1 MKPSA
6 RRHRPAL
13 SRERSSLRSSETATS
28 DGEAR
33 RSSLPSEPGKL
44 RPASPKRQRRD
55 GGRKAEDAKAAALT
69 PEGYEKARRLLMK
82 RDPILAAAIT
92 RVGPCGM
99 ADRQRKDHLSA
110 LIGAIVS
117 QQLSTKAAA
126 TIFGRFVALFPDGH
140 IRDAAAIAGQSD
152 AALRAVGLS
161 GQKVGYLRD
170 LSARIAD
177 GRLQL
182 NELDALPD
190 EDVIERLTAVKGFGR
205 WTAEMF
211 LMFRLHR
218 PDVLP
223 AGDLGIVNA
232 IQRLYRLRKRP
243 DARRILKIGEAWR
256 PYRSVASWY
265 LWQSLKFEVSTLRNP
280 SVES

>member
-1 MKPSA
+1 MSSEPLTTDGYARAARLLA
-6 RRHRPAL
+6 RR
-13 SRERSSLRSSETATS
+13 
-28 DGEAR
+28 
-33 RSSLPSEPGKL
+33 
-44 RPASPKRQRRD
+44 
-55 GGRKAEDAKAAALT
+55 
-69 PEGYEKARRLLMK
+69 
-82 RDPILAAAIT
+82 DPVLGAAIK
-92 RVGPCGM
+92 RIGPCAL

-110 LIGAIVS
+110 LIGSIVS

-126 TIFGRFVALFPDGH
+126 TIFGRFVALFDGEPGLS
-140 IRDAAAIAGQSD
+140 ATAIAAQSD
-152 AALRAVGLS
+152 EALRGVGLS

-170 LSARIAD
+170 LCARIAD

-182 NELDALPD
+182 DELEVLDD
-190 EDVIERLTAVKGFGR
+190 EQVIERLTSVKGLGR

-223 AGDLGIVNA
+223 AGDLGIVTA

-243 DARRILKIGEAWR
+243 DAKRILKIGEAWR

-265 LWQSLKFEVSTLRNP
+265 LWQTIHEAQEAKRRAGR
-280 SVES
+280 